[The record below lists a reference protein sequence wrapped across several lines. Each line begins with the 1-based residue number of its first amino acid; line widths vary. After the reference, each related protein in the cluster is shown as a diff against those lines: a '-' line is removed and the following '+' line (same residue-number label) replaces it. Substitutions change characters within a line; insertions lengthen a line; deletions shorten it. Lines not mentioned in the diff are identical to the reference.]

1 MSPPPEPETQAIAVE
16 LERLRGTVTT
26 GFAEVKGSLAVLVE
40 RSTRTEQDLARL
52 RNETQRSLDAL
63 GADTEQDLVRLRTET
78 QRSLDALGDDVEALK
93 ARRWP
98 LGMVGAV
105 AGVVGAATGAIALFR

>member
-1 MSPPPEPETQAIAVE
+1 MSPPPEPEAQAIAVE
-16 LERLRGTVTT
+16 LERLRGAVTT
-26 GFAEVKGSLAVLVE
+26 GFAGVKGSLAVLVE

-52 RNETQRSLDAL
+52 RTETQKPLDAL
-63 GADTEQDLVRLRTET
+63 GTEV
-78 QRSLDALGDDVEALK
+78 DVLK

-98 LGMVGAV
+98 LGMVGAM

>member
-40 RSTRTEQDLARL
+40 RSTRNEQDLA
-52 RNETQRSLDAL
+52 
-63 GADTEQDLVRLRTET
+63 RLRTET
-78 QRSLDALGDDVEALK
+78 QRSLDALGAEVEALK

-105 AGVVGAATGAIALFR
+105 AGVVGAATGAVALFR